1 MSQNHN
7 LDINSY
13 NLEELLGLFDLQYE
27 LNMED
32 MKRAKKKV
40 LMLHP
45 DKSRMD
51 AKYFLFYKKAYEMIY
66 QFFTHQQKQ
75 NQNVTKEATVY
86 RPNEDI
92 HHETTSKKIN
102 EQIEKMENKNFQN
115 KFNQLFEEN
124 MYQKPDETKNAWFRD
139 EKSSYDLPQNGSN
152 NIDRTFQQ
160 IKEKNNGL
168 VRYRGVQNN
177 MQTNN
182 GTSFYDEDDDESY
195 VSSDPFGKLKYDDLR
210 KVHKDE
216 TVFSVSEN
224 DIHKIK
230 TYRSVDE
237 FNRAR
242 GQQDTNPIEQE
253 KAQQMLNLKEQQK
266 RELQMQREYQAKL
279 QSQQYAEKNKSI
291 LASFLQIKNN

>member
-124 MYQKPDETKNAWFRD
+124 MYQKPDETRNAWFRD